1 MFERFTNQSRRVV
14 VLAQEEA
21 RMLDHNY
28 IGTEHLL
35 LGLLHEGRGSAA
47 RALEA
52 MDVTL
57 QAVRDQVIEIIGRG
71 QAQPSGH
78 IPFTPRAKKSLE
90 LSLREALQLGDG
102 YIGTG
107 HLLLGLIHQGDN
119 VAVKILGSLGAD
131 LKDLRARVT
140 EELRGNPEEGQD
152 VSPAERERQ
161 QLKVYLRGEVK
172 GLLDTIDDRLSAIER
187 RLGIRRPV
195 SAAMRSLEVR
205 IAQVRRDKEA
215 AIDVQDF
222 EQAVAL
228 RDAEKQLIEE
238 RARVEQETAAGAESA
253 GDAGAEGAGA
263 VAGAGADV
271 VAGAGRRPRSA
282 RAWWP
287 TWARCPRAAGSLM
300 SSGGCGPG
308 WPTSSRGCAST
319 ASTPMS
325 PGRLPPLLGSAPPGL
340 GVRWD
345 PARPSRHI
353 RLACPTYG
361 CGAPNADARPRAD
374 RSHDHEQFWSV
385 FGSNCS

>member
-52 MDVTL
+52 VDVTL
-57 QAVRDQVIEIIGRG
+57 IAVREQVIEIIGRG

-107 HLLLGLIHQGDN
+107 HLLLGLIHQGDG
-119 VAVKILGSLGAD
+119 VAVQILDRLGAD
-131 LKDLRARVT
+131 LKDLRARAT
-140 EELRGNPEEGQD
+140 EELRGHPEEGQD
-152 VSPAERERQ
+152 VPAAERERQ
-161 QLKVYLRGEVK
+161 QLKVFLRGEVK
-172 GLLDTIDDRLSAIER
+172 GLLDTIDDRLSGIER
-187 RLGIRRPV
+187 RLGIRHSV
-195 SAAMRSLEVR
+195 SAGQRALEVR

-238 RARVEQETAAGAESA
+238 RARVEQETAAGADVAADIAAEA
-253 GDAGAEGAGA
+253 GVAAEAVPAAEAGE
-263 VAGAGADV
+263 VAGEVDKLAWQQ
-271 VAGAGRRPRSA
+271 A
-282 RAWWP
+282 RI
-287 TWARCPRAAGSLM
+287 ARLEA
-300 SSGGCGPG
+300 
-308 WPTSSRGCAST
+308 
-319 ASTPMS
+319 
-325 PGRLPPLLGSAPPGL
+325 LLRGL
-340 GVRWD
+340 GID
-345 PARPSRHI
+345 PDGPQEPPA
-353 RLACPTYG
+353 AATG
-361 CGAPNADARPRAD
+361 
-374 RSHDHEQFWSV
+374 
-385 FGSNCS
+385 

>member
-71 QAQPSGH
+71 QAQQSGH

-119 VAVKILGSLGAD
+119 VAVKILDNLGAD

-152 VSPAERERQ
+152 VPPAERERQ

-172 GLLDTIDDRLSAIER
+172 GLLDTIDVRLSAIER
-187 RLGIRRPV
+187 RLGITHPV
-195 SAAMRSLEVR
+195 SAAIRSLEVR

-222 EQAVAL
+222 GQAAAL
-228 RDAEKQLIEE
+228 RDAEKQLVEE
-238 RARVEQETAAGAESA
+238 RARAEQETAAGAESA
-253 GDAGAEGAGA
+253 AEASAVSELGAEG
-263 VAGAGADV
+263 GADAEGEV
-271 VAGAGRRPRSA
+271 GAEPDELGRLRARVAYLEA
-282 RAWWP
+282 RMHEHGIDPDKPGESPA
-287 TWARCPRAAGSLM
+287 AAG
-300 SSGGCGPG
+300 
-308 WPTSSRGCAST
+308 
-319 ASTPMS
+319 
-325 PGRLPPLLGSAPPGL
+325 
-340 GVRWD
+340 
-345 PARPSRHI
+345 
-353 RLACPTYG
+353 
-361 CGAPNADARPRAD
+361 
-374 RSHDHEQFWSV
+374 
-385 FGSNCS
+385 

>member
-47 RALEA
+47 RVLEA

-71 QAQPSGH
+71 QAQQSGH

-119 VAVKILGSLGAD
+119 VAVKILASLDAD
-131 LKDLRARVT
+131 LKEIRARVT

-152 VSPAERERQ
+152 VPAAERERQ
-161 QLKVYLRGEVK
+161 QLKVFLRGEVK

-187 RLGIRRPV
+187 RLGITRPV
-195 SAAMRSLEVR
+195 SAVRGLEVR
-205 IAQVRRDKEA
+205 IAQVRKDKEA

-222 EQAVAL
+222 SQAAAL
-228 RDAEKQLIEE
+228 RDTEKQLIEE
-238 RARVEQETAAGAESA
+238 QARVEQETAAG
-253 GDAGAEGAGA
+253 GGA
-263 VAGAGADV
+263 VSEAGGGLVSEAGGGPV
-271 VAGAGRRPRSA
+271 SEAGGGPVSEAGGEPDE
-282 RAWWP
+282 
-287 TWARCPRAAGSLM
+287 L
-300 SSGGCGPG
+300 
-308 WPTSSRGCAST
+308 
-319 ASTPMS
+319 
-325 PGRLPPLLGSAPPGL
+325 GRLRARVADLEARLREHGIDPEESGSGEAPAATG
-340 GVRWD
+340 
-345 PARPSRHI
+345 
-353 RLACPTYG
+353 
-361 CGAPNADARPRAD
+361 
-374 RSHDHEQFWSV
+374 
-385 FGSNCS
+385 

>member
-47 RALEA
+47 RALKA
-52 MDVTL
+52 ADVTL
-57 QAVRDQVIEIIGRG
+57 QAARDQVIEIIGRG
-71 QAQPSGH
+71 QAQQSGH

-152 VSPAERERQ
+152 LPSAERERQ
-161 QLKVYLRGEVK
+161 RGKIYLRSEVT
-172 GLLDTIDDRLSAIER
+172 GLLDTVDDRLSAIER
-187 RLGIRRPV
+187 RLGITRPV
-195 SAAMRSLEVR
+195 PSAMRNLEMR

-222 EQAVAL
+222 GQAAAL

-238 RARVEQETAAGAESA
+238 RARVEQETVAGT
-253 GDAGAEGAGA
+253 GAGA
-263 VAGAGADV
+263 VAGGDASVQGEVGAGAV
-271 VAGAGRRPRSA
+271 AEAGAEGGTGAEGGAGAVAEVGGEPGELERLRA
-282 RAWWP
+282 RVADLESRLREHGIDP
-287 TWARCPRAAGSLM
+287 DEPGEAPAAAG
-300 SSGGCGPG
+300 
-308 WPTSSRGCAST
+308 
-319 ASTPMS
+319 
-325 PGRLPPLLGSAPPGL
+325 
-340 GVRWD
+340 
-345 PARPSRHI
+345 
-353 RLACPTYG
+353 
-361 CGAPNADARPRAD
+361 
-374 RSHDHEQFWSV
+374 
-385 FGSNCS
+385 

>member
-47 RALEA
+47 RALKA

-57 QAVRDQVIEIIGRG
+57 QAARDQVIEIIGRG
-71 QAQPSGH
+71 QAQQSGH

-152 VSPAERERQ
+152 VPSAERERQ
-161 QLKVYLRGEVK
+161 GGKVYLRGEVK
-172 GLLDTIDDRLSAIER
+172 GLLDTMDDRLSAIER
-187 RLGIRRPV
+187 RLGITPPV
-195 SAAMRSLEVR
+195 SSATRDLEMR

-222 EQAVAL
+222 GQAAAL

-238 RARVEQETAAGAESA
+238 QARVEQAAAA
-253 GDAGAEGAGA
+253 GAGA
-263 VAGAGADV
+263 VFEVGAGVVSEAGVVVVAGVGADV
-271 VAGAGRRPRSA
+271 GAERDEGAGTA
-282 RAWWP
+282 DE
-287 TWARCPRAAGSLM
+287 GV
-300 SSGGCGPG
+300 GEPG
-308 WPTSSRGCAST
+308 EL
-319 ASTPMS
+319 
-325 PGRLPPLLGSAPPGL
+325 GRLRARVADLESRLREHGIDPDEPGEAPAATG
-340 GVRWD
+340 
-345 PARPSRHI
+345 
-353 RLACPTYG
+353 
-361 CGAPNADARPRAD
+361 
-374 RSHDHEQFWSV
+374 
-385 FGSNCS
+385 

>member
-57 QAVRDQVIEIIGRG
+57 QAARDQVIEIIGRG
-71 QAQPSGH
+71 QVQPSGH

-90 LSLREALQLGDG
+90 LSLR
-102 YIGTG
+102 
-107 HLLLGLIHQGDN
+107 

-131 LKDLRARVT
+131 LTDLRARVT

-152 VSPAERERQ
+152 VPPAERERQ

-187 RLGIRRPV
+187 RLGITRPV
-195 SAAMRSLEVR
+195 SAVQRSLEVR

-222 EQAVAL
+222 GQAAAL
-228 RDAEKQLIEE
+228 RDTEKELIEE
-238 RARVEQETAAGAESA
+238 RARVERETAAGAEST
-253 GDAGAEGAGA
+253 GDASAEGDAAAVSEADTDVGADPDQGVGAADEGAGEP
-263 VAGAGADV
+263 DE
-271 VAGAGRRPRSA
+271 
-282 RAWWP
+282 
-287 TWARCPRAAGSLM
+287 L
-300 SSGGCGPG
+300 
-308 WPTSSRGCAST
+308 
-319 ASTPMS
+319 
-325 PGRLPPLLGSAPPGL
+325 GRLRARVADLEARLRERGIDPDEPGEAPAATG
-340 GVRWD
+340 
-345 PARPSRHI
+345 
-353 RLACPTYG
+353 
-361 CGAPNADARPRAD
+361 
-374 RSHDHEQFWSV
+374 
-385 FGSNCS
+385 

>member
-47 RALEA
+47 QTLEA

-57 QAVRDQVIEIIGRG
+57 KAVRDQVIEIIGRG

-107 HLLLGLIHQGDN
+107 HLLLGLIHQGDS
-119 VAVKILGSLGAD
+119 VAVKILGNLGAD

-152 VSPAERERQ
+152 VPPAEGER
-161 QLKVYLRGEVK
+161 LKVHLRSEIK

-187 RLGIRRPV
+187 RLGITRPF
-195 SAAMRSLEVR
+195 SAVQRGLEVR

-215 AIDVQDF
+215 AIDVRDF
-222 EQAVAL
+222 DQAAAL
-228 RDAEKQLIEE
+228 RDTEKQLIEE
-238 RARVEQETAAGAESA
+238 QARAKRKAAASAGAESGTGA
-253 GDAGAEGAGA
+253 AAEGAGE
-263 VAGAGADV
+263 
-271 VAGAGRRPRSA
+271 
-282 RAWWP
+282 
-287 TWARCPRAAGSLM
+287 
-300 SSGGCGPG
+300 PG
-308 WPTSSRGCAST
+308 EL
-319 ASTPMS
+319 
-325 PGRLPPLLGSAPPGL
+325 GRLRARVADLEARLREHGVDPDEPGEPPAATG
-340 GVRWD
+340 
-345 PARPSRHI
+345 
-353 RLACPTYG
+353 
-361 CGAPNADARPRAD
+361 
-374 RSHDHEQFWSV
+374 
-385 FGSNCS
+385 

>member
-1 MFERFTNQSRRVV
+1 MFERFTKQSRRVV

-35 LGLLHEGRGSAA
+35 LGLLNEGRGSAA

-57 QAVRDQVIEIIGRG
+57 QAARDQVIEIIGRG

-78 IPFTPRAKKSLE
+78 IPFTPPAKKSLE

-140 EELRGNPEEGQD
+140 EELRGDPEKGQD

-161 QLKVYLRGEVK
+161 QLNVYLRGDVK

-187 RLGIRRPV
+187 RLGIRRP
-195 SAAMRSLEVR
+195 APPAMRSLEVR

-222 EQAVAL
+222 GQAAAL

-238 RARVEQETAAGAESA
+238 QARVEQEMAAGAESA
-253 GDAGAEGAGA
+253 GDAGAEGAVAGA
-263 VAGAGADV
+263 GTDVVAGAGADV
-271 VAGAGRRPRSA
+271 VAGVGADVGAESDEEAGTA
-282 RAWWP
+282 DED
-287 TWARCPRAAGSLM
+287 AGE
-300 SSGGCGPG
+300 PG
-308 WPTSSRGCAST
+308 EL
-319 ASTPMS
+319 
-325 PGRLPPLLGSAPPGL
+325 GRLQARVADLESRLREHGIEPDEPGEAPAATG
-340 GVRWD
+340 
-345 PARPSRHI
+345 
-353 RLACPTYG
+353 
-361 CGAPNADARPRAD
+361 
-374 RSHDHEQFWSV
+374 
-385 FGSNCS
+385 

>member
-57 QAVRDQVIEIIGRG
+57 PAVRDQVIEIIGRG
-71 QAQPSGH
+71 QAQHSGH

-107 HLLLGLIHQGDN
+107 HLLLGLIHQGDG
-119 VAVKILGSLGAD
+119 VAVQILGNLGAD
-131 LKDLRARVT
+131 LKDLRTRVT

-152 VSPAERERQ
+152 VPPAERERQ

-187 RLGIRRPV
+187 RLGITRPV
-195 SAAMRSLEVR
+195 SAVRRGLEVR

-222 EQAVAL
+222 GRAAAL
-228 RDAEKQLIEE
+228 RDTEKQLIEE
-238 RARVEQETAAGAESA
+238 QARVEQEAATGAESA
-253 GDAGAEGAGA
+253 VETGTVSEAGAGA
-263 VAGAGADV
+263 VSGAGAGAADEGV
-271 VAGAGRRPRSA
+271 GE
-282 RAWWP
+282 
-287 TWARCPRAAGSLM
+287 
-300 SSGGCGPG
+300 PG
-308 WPTSSRGCAST
+308 E
-319 ASTPMS
+319 
-325 PGRLPPLLGSAPPGL
+325 PGRLRARVADLESRLREHGIDPDEPREAPAATG
-340 GVRWD
+340 
-345 PARPSRHI
+345 
-353 RLACPTYG
+353 
-361 CGAPNADARPRAD
+361 
-374 RSHDHEQFWSV
+374 
-385 FGSNCS
+385 

>member
-35 LGLLHEGRGSAA
+35 LGLLAEGRGSAA
-47 RALEA
+47 RALAA

-57 QAVRDQVIEIIGRG
+57 QAARDQVLEIIGRG
-71 QAQPSGH
+71 QAQQSGH

-107 HLLLGLIHQGDN
+107 HLLLGLIHHGDN
-119 VAVKILGSLGAD
+119 VATKILGSLGAD
-131 LKDLRARVT
+131 LKELRARVT

-152 VSPAERERQ
+152 PPPAERERQ

-187 RLGIRRPV
+187 RLGITRPV
-195 SAAMRSLEVR
+195 SAALRSLEVR

-222 EQAVAL
+222 GQAATL
-228 RDAEKQLIEE
+228 RDAEKQLVEE
-238 RARVEQETAAGAESA
+238 RARVEQETAAGAQSA
-253 GDAGAEGAGA
+253 DDASAEVGAAAELGVAAEVGAGE
-263 VAGAGADV
+263 GTGEPDE
-271 VAGAGRRPRSA
+271 
-282 RAWWP
+282 
-287 TWARCPRAAGSLM
+287 L
-300 SSGGCGPG
+300 
-308 WPTSSRGCAST
+308 
-319 ASTPMS
+319 
-325 PGRLPPLLGSAPPGL
+325 GRLRARVADLETRLREHGIDPDESGEAPAATG
-340 GVRWD
+340 
-345 PARPSRHI
+345 
-353 RLACPTYG
+353 
-361 CGAPNADARPRAD
+361 
-374 RSHDHEQFWSV
+374 
-385 FGSNCS
+385 

>member
-57 QAVRDQVIEIIGRG
+57 QAARDQVIEIIGRG
-71 QAQPSGH
+71 QAQQSGH

-152 VSPAERERQ
+152 VPPAERERQ

-187 RLGIRRPV
+187 RLGIARPV
-195 SAAMRSLEVR
+195 SAVQRGLEVR

-238 RARVEQETAAGAESA
+238 RARVERETAAGAESA
-253 GDAGAEGAGA
+253 GDVSAEGEVDAGT
-263 VAGAGADV
+263 AGT
-271 VAGAGRRPRSA
+271 AGAGRPRGASA
-282 RAWWP
+282 RARHRP
-287 TWARCPRAAGSLM
+287 RWAR
-300 SSGGCGPG
+300 GG
-308 WPTSSRGCAST
+308 SRGYWVM
-319 ASTPMS
+319 PRR
-325 PGRLPPLLGSAPPGL
+325 GRALSQPL
-340 GVRWD
+340 
-345 PARPSRHI
+345 H
-353 RLACPTYG
+353 
-361 CGAPNADARPRAD
+361 PRY
-374 RSHDHEQFWSV
+374 SI
-385 FGSNCS
+385 

>member
-35 LGLLHEGRGSAA
+35 LGLLNEGRGSAA

-107 HLLLGLIHQGDN
+107 HLLLGLIHQGDS

-140 EELRGNPEEGQD
+140 EQMRGSPEEGQD

-187 RLGIRRPV
+187 RLGIRRP
-195 SAAMRSLEVR
+195 ALPAMRSLEVR

-222 EQAVAL
+222 GQAAAL
-228 RDAEKQLIEE
+228 RDAEKKLIEE

-253 GDAGAEGAGA
+253 GDVSAEGEAGVGAEGAGA

-271 VAGAGRRPRSA
+271 AAAAGAYVEGE
-282 RAWWP
+282 
-287 TWARCPRAAGSLM
+287 GV
-300 SSGGCGPG
+300 GKPG
-308 WPTSSRGCAST
+308 EL
-319 ASTPMS
+319 
-325 PGRLPPLLGSAPPGL
+325 GRLRARVADLESRLREHGIDPDEPGEAPAATG
-340 GVRWD
+340 
-345 PARPSRHI
+345 
-353 RLACPTYG
+353 
-361 CGAPNADARPRAD
+361 
-374 RSHDHEQFWSV
+374 
-385 FGSNCS
+385 

>member
-107 HLLLGLIHQGDN
+107 HLLLGLFHQGDN

-152 VSPAERERQ
+152 VRPAEREQQ
-161 QLKVYLRGEVK
+161 QLKAYLRGEAK
-172 GLLDTIDDRLSAIER
+172 GLLDTIDDRLTAIER

-195 SAAMRSLEVR
+195 PVAMRNLEVR
-205 IAQVRRDKEA
+205 IAQVRRDKQA

-253 GDAGAEGAGA
+253 GEASVEGAGA
-263 VAGAGADV
+263 VAGIGADLAAGVGAGAV
-271 VAGAGRRPRSA
+271 GSKAGAEADEG
-282 RAWWP
+282 
-287 TWARCPRAAGSLM
+287 AG
-300 SSGGCGPG
+300 
-308 WPTSSRGCAST
+308 T
-319 ASTPMS
+319 AGEGAGEPDEL
-325 PGRLPPLLGSAPPGL
+325 GRLRARVADLESRLREHGIDPDEPGEAPAATG
-340 GVRWD
+340 
-345 PARPSRHI
+345 
-353 RLACPTYG
+353 
-361 CGAPNADARPRAD
+361 
-374 RSHDHEQFWSV
+374 
-385 FGSNCS
+385 

>member
-52 MDVTL
+52 VDVTL
-57 QAVRDQVIEIIGRG
+57 QAARDQVVEIIGRG

-107 HLLLGLIHQGDN
+107 HLLLGLIHQGDG
-119 VAVKILGSLGAD
+119 VAVQILGNLGAD

-152 VSPAERERQ
+152 VPPAERERQ

-187 RLGIRRPV
+187 RLGITRPV
-195 SAAMRSLEVR
+195 SAALRSLEVR

-222 EQAVAL
+222 GQAAVL

-238 RARVEQETAAGAESA
+238 RVRVEQEAAAGP
-253 GDAGAEGAGA
+253 GAGAEG
-263 VAGAGADV
+263 GAGTGAEG
-271 VAGAGRRPRSA
+271 GAGTGA
-282 RAWWP
+282 EGDTGAE
-287 TWARCPRAAGSLM
+287 
-300 SSGGCGPG
+300 GGEPG
-308 WPTSSRGCAST
+308 EL
-319 ASTPMS
+319 
-325 PGRLPPLLGSAPPGL
+325 GRLRARVADLETRLREHGIDPDEPGEAP
-340 GVRWD
+340 
-345 PARPSRHI
+345 A
-353 RLACPTYG
+353 AT
-361 CGAPNADARPRAD
+361 A
-374 RSHDHEQFWSV
+374 
-385 FGSNCS
+385 